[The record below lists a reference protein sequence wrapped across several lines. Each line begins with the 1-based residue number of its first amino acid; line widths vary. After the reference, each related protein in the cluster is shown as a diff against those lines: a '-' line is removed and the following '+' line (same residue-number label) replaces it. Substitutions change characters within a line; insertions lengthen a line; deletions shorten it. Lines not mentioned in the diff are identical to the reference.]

1 MPSCSSVTNVLEC
14 PNKVYICCLLSQA
27 IQEAAIANNI
37 PLSTLAPAVL
47 REALRRAGN
56 VVRPSEVE
64 EVLSFVTSDDKVNE
78 LHGLHLLLLRNGAV
92 HQISW
97 PDSAQDQAG
106 PIYYYYDHKYS
117 KGMYSLMIN
126 HTDRLV
132 APSEAWTSLAQ

>member
-1 MPSCSSVTNVLEC
+1 MSSYSTVSGISDCLNE
-14 PNKVYICCLLSQA
+14 VYICCLLLQA
-27 IQEAAIANNI
+27 IQEAAVADNT
-37 PLSTLAPAVL
+37 PLSTLEPAVL

-56 VVRPSEVE
+56 IVRPSEVE
-64 EVLSFVTSDDKVNE
+64 EVLSFVTNDDNVYE

-106 PIYYYYDHKYS
+106 PIYYYHDHKYS

-126 HTDRLV
+126 LTDRLV